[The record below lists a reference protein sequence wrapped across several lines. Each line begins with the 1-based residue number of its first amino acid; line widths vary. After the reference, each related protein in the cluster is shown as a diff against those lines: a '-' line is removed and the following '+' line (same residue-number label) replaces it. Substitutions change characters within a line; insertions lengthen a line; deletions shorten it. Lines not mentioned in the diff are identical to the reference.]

1 MRPFNHQSLSG
12 GWGAYAPAMADL
24 RVIISARDYDE
35 TLAFYGKTLR
45 FPIAESWDDT
55 DGRGTIFRA
64 ADGMIEVFEANEHHP
79 HHAVEGVRL
88 GIEVPDAQA
97 LHDHVVAHGVALTES
112 IDDRPWKHRSFTI
125 DDPNGLALTY
135 FHPID

>member
-1 MRPFNHQSLSG
+1 MCPFNHQSRV
-12 GWGAYAPAMADL
+12 WERGAYAPAMADL

-35 TLAFYGKTLR
+35 TLAFYGKTLG
-45 FPIAESWDDT
+45 FPIAESWDDP

-88 GIEVPDAQA
+88 GIEVPEQM
-97 LHDHVVAHGVALTES
+97 
-112 IDDRPWKHRSFTI
+112 
-125 DDPNGLALTY
+125 
-135 FHPID
+135 